1 MPVNA
6 PNEYY
11 VAEEKYRNAKT
22 RDEKI
27 KYLEEMISL
36 LPRHHG
42 SEKSL
47 MELKKRLSKLKAQKE
62 IKVGRKTSF
71 TIKKEGAGQVCLIGM
86 TNSGKSTLLKQLTNV
101 DVEVDDHPYTT
112 VKPEIGMMRYE
123 DALVQIVEIPST
135 FESEWMSIAH
145 NCDLI
150 IKVING
156 DDDINQQRREIRK
169 ILDEHKIRV
178 KTIKVIT
185 KKPINLDKLK
195 KEIWNNLQ
203 VIRVYTKAQGK
214 EPEKKPIIFRR
225 EATVGDV
232 VKEVHKDFLKHFR
245 FARVWGH
252 SVKHQGSQVGLEHK
266 LADKDIVQIFA

>member
-36 LPRHHG
+36 LPKHHG
-42 SEKSL
+42 SEKAL
-47 MELKKRLSKLKAQKE
+47 MELKKRLAKLKSQKE
-62 IKVGRKTSF
+62 IKLGRKTSF
-71 TIKKEGAGQVCLIGM
+71 TIKKEGAGQVCLIGLA
-86 TNSGKSTLLKQLTNV
+86 NSGKSTLLKQLTGV
-101 DVEVDDHPYTT
+101 DVEIDEHPYTT
-112 VKPEIGMMRYE
+112 VKPEVGMMRYE
-123 DALVQIVEIPST
+123 DVLIQIIEIPST
-135 FESEWMSIAH
+135 FEPEWMSIAH

-156 DDDINQQRREIRK
+156 DEDINQQRKEIRK
-169 ILDEHKIRV
+169 ILDEHKIKV
-178 KTIKVIT
+178 KTLKVIT
-185 KKPINLDKLK
+185 KNPINLDKLK
-195 KEIWNNLQ
+195 NEIWNNLQ
-203 VIRVYTKAQGK
+203 VIRIYTKAQGK
-214 EPEKKPIIFRR
+214 EPEKKPIIFKK

-245 FARVWGH
+245 FARVWGQ
-252 SVKHQGSQVGLEHK
+252 SVKHQGSQVGLDHK
-266 LADKDIVQIFA
+266 LKDKDIVQIFA